1 MWVSLGSPYLELS
14 PSTMELDAGFLPQ
27 GKEVFS
33 HYFSNKISAP
43 FSFSSPPGIPM
54 IWMLVFLIWSMGSLD
69 PYTHFLIF
77 FFFLL
82 LCLGEF
88 HCPVVQHT
96 DSLSP
101 SSGLLLSPSIIFC
114 RSVIVFFSSVTSIFI
129 YFLLFSKSLLMFSL
143 HSSILL
149 PSLVSIFMTITLN
162 SLSRK

>member
-1 MWVSLGSPYLELS
+1 MYWCGYLWVPLIWNS
-14 PSTMELDAGFLPQ
+14 PSTMELYVGFLPQ

-54 IWMLVFLIWSMGSLD
+54 ILMSVFLIWSMGSLGLLTF
-69 PYTHFLIF
+69 YF

-88 HCPVVQHT
+88 HCPVLQHT

-101 SSGLLLSPSIIFC
+101 SSALLLSPSIVFF
-114 RSVIVFFSSVTSIFI
+114 RSVIVFFSSVTSI
-129 YFLLFSKSLLMFSL
+129 LFQFS
-143 HSSILL
+143 S
-149 PSLVSIFMTITLN
+149 VQ
-162 SLSRK
+162 SLSRVRLFATP